1 MTAGPTTALRV
12 GETVYTNASA
22 SGWLRGQLVLT
33 NGELDGNDGD
43 EVIKSVKLPESI
55 FAEGG
60 GHCLTR

>member
-1 MTAGPTTALRV
+1 M
-12 GETVYTNASA
+12 YTNASA